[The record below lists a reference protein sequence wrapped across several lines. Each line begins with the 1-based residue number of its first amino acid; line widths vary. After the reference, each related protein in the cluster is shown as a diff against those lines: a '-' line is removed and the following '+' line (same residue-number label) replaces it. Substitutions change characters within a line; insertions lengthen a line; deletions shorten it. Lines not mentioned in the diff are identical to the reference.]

1 MADGTRNTRVYGS
14 GQDQVRPDGSPAD
27 GRSFLCVDPALLGD
41 EPALAP
47 PLKFPVI
54 DPSTPAEVPP
64 VPRASHRRVHLLVV
78 ALVVTALLAAGFG
91 GALWVRSALPLALVF
106 VAVALTFRARRAQAD
121 ELARAALKS
130 PAAGAADELDTAELP
145 AKRALVLSPGALS
158 IERIRGDR
166 TSLPTALPIKDRF
179 GLTLLSSHRRDRLVA
194 AITSDE
200 GSFLFATTVSDRTV
214 LAELLAR
221 STILGED
228 DILDATGPDGAPI
241 HLEEQDFHELV
252 SALRARDAGCMDRIV
267 LSDQHGAALVLDA
280 GDLYIKD
287 THFDLRRPLEWRPIL
302 FQEAFGA
309 SVTRFQGT
317 WLRQNNAEM
326 VLVSVLP
333 FFESTLF
340 EVEKVGVPELDAM
353 AVRDQ
358 RLLQAAPTDPP
369 PVEQRIAMDRMFV
382 IPFRAVLD
390 RAPRATTQP
399 ARAGHPD

>member
-1 MADGTRNTRVYGS
+1 M
-14 GQDQVRPDGSPAD
+14 
-27 GRSFLCVDPALLGD
+27 CVEAGLL
-41 EPALAP
+41 ETEQAAV

-54 DPSTPAEVPP
+54 DPSTPAELPHVRP
-64 VPRASHRRVHLLVV
+64 ASGRRVHLLVA
-78 ALVVTALLAAGFG
+78 ALMITALLAVGFG
-91 GALWVRSALPLALVF
+91 RALWVRSALPLALVF
-106 VAVALTFRARRAQAD
+106 FAVALTFKLRRAQAD
-121 ELARAALKS
+121 ALEKSKAKTLA
-130 PAAGAADELDTAELP
+130 PNGAEESENANLP
-145 AKRALVLSPGALS
+145 AQRALVLTPSALS

-179 GLTLLSSHRRDRLVA
+179 GLTLLSNRRRDRLVA

-200 GSFLFATTVSDRTV
+200 GSFLFATNVTADRSV
-214 LAELLAR
+214 LSELLAK

-241 HLEEQDFHELV
+241 HLEEQDFQELV
-252 SALRARDAGCMDRIV
+252 NALRARDAGCMDRIV

-280 GDLYIKD
+280 SDLYIKD

-309 SVTRFQGT
+309 SITRFQGT

-340 EVEKVGVPELDAM
+340 DIEKVGVPELDAM
-353 AVRDQ
+353 ALRDH

-369 PVEQRIAMDRMFV
+369 PIEQRIAMDRMFV